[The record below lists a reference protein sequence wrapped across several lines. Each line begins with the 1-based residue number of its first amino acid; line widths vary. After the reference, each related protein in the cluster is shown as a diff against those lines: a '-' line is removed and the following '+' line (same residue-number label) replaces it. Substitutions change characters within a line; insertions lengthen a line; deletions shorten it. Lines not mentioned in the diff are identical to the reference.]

1 MIGYFLN
8 THFEVKTA
16 TALTPGSSLKYCV
29 TLLLKIGVEG
39 IAMVLSI
46 KKGCSCDAA
55 TLLMI
60 NYDLRS
66 KAKSV
71 KILTWII
78 RIPSFYHHTTF
89 LIRKNGF

>member
-1 MIGYFLN
+1 VIRYFLN
-8 THFEVKTA
+8 LHFEVKTV
-16 TALTPGSSLKYCV
+16 TALTPGSFSKRCA
-29 TLLLKIGVEG
+29 TLPLKIGVEG

-60 NYDLRS
+60 NYDLVS

-78 RIPSFYHHTTF
+78 RIPSLYHHTTF